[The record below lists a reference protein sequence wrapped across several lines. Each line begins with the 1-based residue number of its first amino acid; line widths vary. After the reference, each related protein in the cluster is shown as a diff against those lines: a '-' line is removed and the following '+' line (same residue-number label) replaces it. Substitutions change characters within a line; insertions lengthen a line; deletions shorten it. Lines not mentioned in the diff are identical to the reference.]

1 MRKAL
6 TDAAV
11 QRLKPPSSGQ
21 TDIFDSG
28 YPGLAL
34 RISYGGRRAWVC
46 FTRENGKLKRVS
58 LGLYPAVSLAE
69 AREAW
74 RNVRAGR
81 EPRHHNNDGP
91 TFEEAFEEW
100 LKRDQSDNRTSN
112 EARRLISKDVLPVLG
127 RRPLSDIGRADLLRV
142 IDEVSDRAPVT
153 ARRVFG
159 RLHRL
164 FKWHVGRGNI
174 AANPLADA
182 PKPGTETKR
191 DRVLSDAE
199 LKTVWD
205 AANEWPFGAAIRL
218 LILTGARR
226 SEIGDLRR
234 YEIDGDTIRLRGE
247 RTKNGEPHT
256 IPLSPPA
263 RAILDTL
270 PRIHGSDFVFTT
282 TGDTPISGW
291 SVAKRRLPELKE
303 PWTIHDLRRTV
314 ATGLQKLG
322 VTLQTIEA
330 VLGHTSGS
338 RSGVVRVYQRHSFDA
353 EKRTALDAWGKH
365 VALLVES
372 R

>member
-1 MRKAL
+1 MSKTL

-21 TDIFDSG
+21 IDIFDSG

-34 RISYGGRRAWVC
+34 RISYGGRKAWVC
-46 FTRENGKLKRVS
+46 FTRASGKLKRVS
-58 LGLYPAVSLAE
+58 LGIYPAVSLAE

-74 RNVRAGR
+74 RNVRAGK
-81 EPRHHNNDGP
+81 EPRHNNDRP
-91 TFEEAFEEW
+91 TFEQAFEEW
-100 LKRDQSDNRTSN
+100 LKRDQSEKRTSV

-127 RRPLSDIGRADLLRV
+127 RRPLSEIGRADLLRV

-182 PKPGTETKR
+182 PKPGQETKR

-205 AANEWPFGAAIRL
+205 AANEGPICSAIRL

-226 SEIGDLRR
+226 SEIGDLRWS
-234 YEIDGDTIRLRGE
+234 EIDGDTIRLRGE
-247 RTKNGEPHT
+247 RTKNGDPHT

-270 PRIHGSDFVFTT
+270 PRIYGSAFVFTT

-322 VTLQTIEA
+322 ATLQTIEA

-338 RSGVVRVYQRHSFDA
+338 RSGVVGVYQRHSFDA
-353 EKRTALDAWGKH
+353 EKRAALDAWGKH
-365 VALLVES
+365 VTSLVG
-372 R
+372 